1 MNLEL
6 NCSHPAIDSIPRG
19 PEFSKASEAITL
31 FKEGRETFI
40 HNADAR
46 DQAYHA
52 LQRAQEAIEP
62 RLRLYDHLRTV
73 NRSLSKKRPPE
84 LGSPAKAKEAN
95 AKWEFGLLGHVD
107 AESSDQVNNVTF
119 DTGLEGFACLLK
131 ATPHR
136 EFSHLLSTN
145 AHGSFAF
152 TGPITRSRKT
162 LINEYAAG
170 REKTIVGFT
179 LSCNNLRDAPVEFI
193 ITRGGILSSSLLI
206 DVKGP
211 HACVWHCRIFF
222 VDGELGQ
229 LANRVEG
236 IHF

>member
-1 MNLEL
+1 MKLEL
-6 NCSHPAIDSIPRG
+6 NCSHPAIDSRG
-19 PEFSKASEAITL
+19 TAFSKASEAITL

-40 HNADAR
+40 RDADAR
-46 DQAYHA
+46 DKAYHA

-62 RLRLYDHLRTV
+62 RLQLYDHLRTV

-84 LGSPAKAKEAN
+84 LGVPETDNRAN
-95 AKWEFGLLGHVD
+95 VKWEFGILGHAD
-107 AESSDQVNNVTF
+107 AESEAQVKPVRF
-119 DTGLEGFACLLK
+119 GAGLEGFACLLK

-136 EFSHLLSTN
+136 HFSHLFSHN
-145 AHGSFAF
+145 AHGNFAF
-152 TGPITRSRKT
+152 TGPITHPRQSLT
-162 LINEYAAG
+162 NEYATG